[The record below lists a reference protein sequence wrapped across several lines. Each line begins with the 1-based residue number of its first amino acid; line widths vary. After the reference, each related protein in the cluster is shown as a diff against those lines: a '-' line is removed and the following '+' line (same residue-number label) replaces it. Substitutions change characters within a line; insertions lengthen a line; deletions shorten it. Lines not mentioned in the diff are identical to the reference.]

1 MLPCADEVS
10 RDVCGSEN
18 HILIQGEQ
26 GHADADL
33 CSPFCLCQCCNTNI
47 ASNHALKQSLSTA
60 YNKVHQTI
68 YRGTPGKDVPYSILQ
83 PPQV

>member
-1 MLPCADEVS
+1 MLPCADEVAG
-10 RDVCGSEN
+10 DVFSSEV

-26 GHADADL
+26 GHADTDL

-47 ASNHALKQSLSTA
+47 EPNHAFNQSLSTT
-60 YNKVHQTI
+60 YNKVHQTS
-68 YRGTPGKDVPYSILQ
+68 YRGTPGKDIPYSILQ